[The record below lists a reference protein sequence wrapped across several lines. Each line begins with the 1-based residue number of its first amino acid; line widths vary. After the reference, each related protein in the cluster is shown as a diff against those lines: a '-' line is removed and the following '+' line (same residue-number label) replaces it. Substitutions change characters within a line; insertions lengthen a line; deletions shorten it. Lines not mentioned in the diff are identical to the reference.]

1 MIASFIARR
10 IYKKQVGKN
19 RISRPA
25 IVIAKWGVAIGLFI
39 MLLSVFIVMGFK
51 KQITE
56 NVVGFEAPIQIHNF
70 DANESYETIPI
81 EITDSLQKE
90 LQKIKGVYRTQRFST
105 KPGIIKTVDNFHG
118 IVFKGVGQEYDTR
131 FLESHL
137 IQGEIPHF
145 SDSTAC
151 REVLI
156 SKLLSKKLNLS
167 CGDKVYTY
175 YINESVRARKFTV
188 KGIYSTNFSAFDEHF
203 IIGDLYTASRLN
215 KWNKNQ
221 VSGIEVLIN
230 SFEEINQVYDEI
242 SFAIDGKKD
251 SYGSTYYSQTVYE
264 LQQQLFAWLDLLDTN
279 VWVILILIIGITG
292 LTMISGLFIL
302 ILERTNMIGV
312 LKALGATDW
321 TIQKVFLQFAFY
333 LIGKGMLYGNL
344 LAFGILC
351 VQSFFHIFPLDPS
364 VYYLDRVPFCFNFWI
379 WILVNAATLI
389 VSVGILLGPSF
400 LITKIHPAKTIR
412 FE

>member
-321 TIQKVFLQFAFY
+321 IIQKVFLQFAFY

-364 VYYLDRVPFCFNFWI
+364 VYYLDKVPFCFNFWI
-379 WILVNAATLI
+379 WIFVNAATLI